1 MNNRNINT
9 KLNKTHSL
17 YSLTQENLSNSFE
30 IYSEG
35 DLNASKIVEENLND
49 NLDTNLELS
58 TKENRVIKINNVYNT
73 YKIENYNFFIQGV
86 QIFNKKDK
94 NNKEIKK

>member
-9 KLNKTHSL
+9 KLNKIHSL
-17 YSLTQENLSNSFE
+17 YSLTQENPSNSFE

-35 DLNASKIVEENLND
+35 DLNSSKIVEENLND

-73 YKIENYNFFIQGV
+73 YKIENYNFFI
-86 QIFNKKDK
+86 
-94 NNKEIKK
+94 